1 MKIFNKEDFTV
12 KYQGES
18 YQVHISRRKKM
29 KNIYFRLNNK
39 IINVSCNY
47 RVSKKRILF
56 QLNFLMPEL
65 LKKDDCK
72 NNIKYYDDNGI
83 SLFGE
88 YIPFDDKFVK
98 VLGHY
103 VLFTTLDDFYQRIKK
118 IVYPYYLKIL
128 QKGEE
133 IVSSKTPHQL
143 KLRYVKISI

>member
-56 QLNFLMPEL
+56 QLNYLMPEL
-65 LKKDDCK
+65 LKKDECK
-72 NNIKYYDDNGI
+72 NSIKLCTYARKRKFKIN
-83 SLFGE
+83 LFKT
-88 YIPFDDKFVK
+88 IIFKK
-98 VLGHY
+98 VL
-103 VLFTTLDDFYQRIKK
+103 
-118 IVYPYYLKIL
+118 
-128 QKGEE
+128 
-133 IVSSKTPHQL
+133 
-143 KLRYVKISI
+143 

>member
-56 QLNFLMPEL
+56 QLNYLMPEL
-65 LKKDDCK
+65 LKKDYCK
-72 NNIKYYDDNGI
+72 NSIKYYDDNGELI
-83 SLFGE
+83 DNPFVSLLVNE
-88 YIPFDDKFVK
+88 RKVK
-98 VLGHY
+98 LLLIIILFFKMVVLN
-103 VLFTTLDDFYQRIKK
+103 
-118 IVYPYYLKIL
+118 
-128 QKGEE
+128 
-133 IVSSKTPHQL
+133 
-143 KLRYVKISI
+143 